1 MCTSCP
7 LIWIFIDY
15 WQSHALQFTRSH
27 ACIYF
32 MMNGA
37 NNWFLLNWIHV
48 YCLLSAFLYACTY
61 FYQWTLTASFWLHPP
76 RTLERQPMQFESCL
90 WPRPKGIWRMFL
102 PTNKPFR
109 SLASVVELGELL
121 RQRTA
126 TQMVKD
132 VGLLNLQDL
141 FLIYLRMLRVMQKY
155 VFCSTDCAFP
165 LFFLLHLSLTD
176 AILLSCSSG
185 ERLGCRHSLHISH
198 PGKPSS
204 KAEASDVPC
213 SWKNQPWV
221 LACRYW
227 WACIAVYHAQFITSL
242 LQLTCH
248 RPAILSWLCL
258 RRKNL

>member
-1 MCTSCP
+1 
-7 LIWIFIDY
+7 
-15 WQSHALQFTRSH
+15 
-27 ACIYF
+27 
-32 MMNGA
+32 
-37 NNWFLLNWIHV
+37 
-48 YCLLSAFLYACTY
+48 
-61 FYQWTLTASFWLHPP
+61 
-76 RTLERQPMQFESCL
+76 MQFESCL
-90 WPRPKGIWRMFL
+90 WPRPKVIWRMFL

-155 VFCSTDCAFP
+155 VLCSTDCAFP

-227 WACIAVYHAQFITSL
+227 WACIAVYHAQFVTYLFCSL
-242 LQLTCH
+242 HVIALPYWVDFVWEGRTCQEGGIPSKH
-248 RPAILSWLCL
+248 YLLKCFHVFVGARYLYDIYKTNICL
-258 RRKNL
+258 IP